1 MQKISS
7 TTPSSQSGQRKR
19 RNYFLWILILIIL
32 ALGFYLSSLNAS
44 NEGEWTPL
52 QAQLPTIQITEQ
64 NNTTTYHIN
73 HVRDFRYAADQTIT
87 QNRYLTEIYALEDLQ
102 QVWLGISHFGG
113 KGLAHTFLSFEFSG
127 NRFLAASVEARLH
140 SEQHYNPVFGLFRQY
155 AKMVVL
161 ATEQDVIGLRTHI
174 RHEKVLLY
182 PLRPNSD
189 QQQFVFKS
197 IMADAQAI
205 SQKAD
210 FYNTL
215 LDNCATNLLKYD
227 PDYRFYTSLLDYRLL
242 LPGFSDEVA
251 QEKGWIDANQSL
263 LTLREQATINPENID
278 VSADNFSE
286 LVRQSWKNK

>member
-1 MQKISS
+1 M
-7 TTPSSQSGQRKR
+7 
-19 RNYFLWILILIIL
+19 WIFIL
-32 ALGFYLSSLNAS
+32 AIVLLGLYLSSRNAS
-44 NEGEWTPL
+44 NDGEWMPL
-52 QAQLPTIQITEQ
+52 QAQLPTIQITEL
-64 NNTTTYHIN
+64 NNTVMYRID
-73 HVRDFRYAADQTIT
+73 HVRDFRYAANQTIT
-87 QNRYLTEIYALEDLQ
+87 QNNYMTETYALEDLQ

-127 NRFLAASVEARLH
+127 DRFLAASVEARLH
-140 SEQHYNPVFGLFRQY
+140 PEQHYNPIFGLFRQY

-182 PLRPNSD
+182 PLQLNSD

-197 IMADAQAI
+197 VMADAQAI

-251 QEKGWIDANQSL
+251 QEKGWIDENQSL
-263 LTLREQATINPENID
+263 LTLREQATINPESID

-286 LVRQSWKNK
+286 LIRQSWKRK